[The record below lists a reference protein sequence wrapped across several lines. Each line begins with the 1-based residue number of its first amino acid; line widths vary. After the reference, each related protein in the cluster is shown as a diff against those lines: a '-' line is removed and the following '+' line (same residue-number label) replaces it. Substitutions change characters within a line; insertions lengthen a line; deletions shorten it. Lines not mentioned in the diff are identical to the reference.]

1 MTMELR
7 QPAVD
12 SKNYVWVIV
21 ELRGAAET
29 FLGLEDAQGQTFVP
43 VTVDK
48 DSALM
53 LLGKLPLAS
62 DGAQRQVE
70 AIHRQRLG
78 VIAAEQGFA
87 VDLVDAQ
94 GRVLERLAP
103 A

>member
-1 MTMELR
+1 MDSR
-7 QPAVD
+7 QATVNGKD
-12 SKNYVWVIV
+12 YVWVIV
-21 ELRGAAET
+21 EIRGQAES
-29 FLGLEDAQGQTFVP
+29 FLGLDDGHGQTLIP
-43 VTVDK
+43 VTAEK

-53 LLGKLPLAS
+53 LLGKLPLAG

-78 VIAAEQGFA
+78 AIAAEQGFA

-94 GRVLERLAP
+94 GRVLQRLAP

>member
-1 MTMELR
+1 MTL
-7 QPAVD
+7 QQQAVE

-21 ELRGAAET
+21 EVRGAAET
-29 FLGLEDAQGQTFVP
+29 FLGLDDGQGHSFVP
-43 VTVDK
+43 VTAEK
-48 DSALM
+48 DAALM

-78 VIAAEQGFA
+78 DIAAEQGFA